1 MNNTEIT
8 VQSATHCVTANKNTI
23 EDYSMKF
30 QTTKSLGLMALFVAA
45 ANLAQADVI
54 LFQEKFEG
62 TNLNQ
67 WIGKAGAPHQ
77 GQLVV
82 DPLNPANQVLG
93 FTGVQF
99 GGDIF
104 GAVPIDVSRP
114 RQYVLSFDFLGLPN
128 ASNPALQNGAFL
140 GVTDAANPPTQWF
153 WIASTYEPELTVP
166 ASIARPLA
174 ADGQWHH
181 YETDITA
188 LVEANDL
195 TALALVLEDW
205 GGLGSIPGDV
215 FFDNINVVGVYNI
228 LPILA
233 QVPCDGPAPGKKW
246 KNHGAYVSAVSKVV
260 DTYLAANIIAP
271 EEAAQIMVLAGE
283 SDCGGKK

>member
-1 MNNTEIT
+1 
-8 VQSATHCVTANKNTI
+8 
-23 EDYSMKF
+23 MKF
-30 QTTKSLGLMALFVAA
+30 QTTKSLGLAALFVAA
-45 ANLAQADVI
+45 ANFVQADVI

-62 TNLNQ
+62 TNLDQ

-93 FTGVQF
+93 FTGVNF

-104 GAVPIDVSRP
+104 SAGPIDVSRP
-114 RQYVLSFDFLGLPN
+114 RHYVLSFDFLGLPD
-128 ASNPALQNGAFL
+128 ASNPALENGAFL
-140 GVTDAANPPTQWF
+140 GIANATDPLFQQY
-153 WIASTYEPELTVP
+153 WIAGSYAPELTVP

-174 ADGQWHH
+174 VDGQWHH

-188 LVEANDL
+188 LVEANNL
-195 TALALVLEDW
+195 SSLVLMLEDW
-205 GGLGSIPGDV
+205 GGRGSIPGDV
-215 FFDNINVVGVYNI
+215 FFDNISVVGVYDI

-233 QVPCDGPAPGKKW
+233 QVPCDGPAPGKNW

-271 EEAAQIMVLAGE
+271 EEAAQIMILAGA
-283 SDCGGKK
+283 SDCGSKK